1 MTIRV
6 AVHAGQLI
14 QPFPGGIGRYVRKL
28 LGALPDAD
36 VSPVPFA
43 AGPPPE
49 PIPDWVN
56 LGFPHGR
63 WRYEAWHRLRR
74 PVLDVGPDVE
84 VVHATS
90 LAIPPPGKRPLVV
103 TVHDLIFLDH
113 PECLTPRGVA
123 FHRRGLKIACD
134 EASAFIV
141 PSAWVAQR
149 LEVCGVEASRI
160 HVAHHGVDTFPDNSV
175 RGSADRSPCANNTTR
190 FTSLRLAKHCLYP
203 MEPHLSAGALN
214 SVKNESINLPDSFI
228 LFVGTIEPRKGI
240 NDLLVALDQSR
251 RKHPELNLVIAGPAG
266 WGEPPDFSAPH
277 VHWLGAVE
285 DSTLDHLYRNALGLV
300 LPSRDEGFGLP
311 LLEAMAR
318 GCPVISS
325 DAACLPEVVG
335 DAGVLVPLGDI
346 EAISNAINNLT
357 DTSQHRLLV
366 ERGLARAATFT
377 WQASAKAHAGAYR
390 AALTRQ

>member
-1 MTIRV
+1 MTMQV
-6 AVHAGQLI
+6 AVHAGQLL

-36 VSPVPFA
+36 INPIPFA
-43 AGPPPE
+43 AGPAPE
-49 PIPDWVN
+49 SIPNWVN
-56 LGFPHGR
+56 LGSPRGR

-84 VVHATS
+84 IVHATS

-123 FHRRGLKIACD
+123 FHRRGLKIACN

-141 PSAWVAQR
+141 PSVWVAQR
-149 LEVCGVEASRI
+149 LEAYGIEASRI
-160 HVAHHGVDTFPDNSV
+160 HVAHHGVDTFPNNSV
-175 RGSADRSPCANNTTR
+175 S
-190 FTSLRLAKHCLYP
+190 
-203 MEPHLSAGALN
+203 
-214 SVKNESINLPDSFI
+214 SVKSEAIDLPDSFI

-240 NDLLVALDQSR
+240 NDLLDAIDQSR
-251 RKHPELNLVIAGPAG
+251 RKHPELNLIIAGPAG

-325 DAACLPEVVG
+325 DAACLPEIVG
-335 DAGVLVPLGDI
+335 DAGILVPLGDI

-357 DTSQHRLLV
+357 DMDQHGLLV
-366 ERGLARAATFT
+366 DRGLARAATFT
-377 WQASAKAHAGAYR
+377 WQASARAHAGAYR
-390 AALTRQ
+390 AALTTQ